1 MLVLGMCPTQRLYNT
16 ALTAEKEYAMNFSEQ
31 QKKFYL
37 NLHYNGANSSL
48 FVNNVEIYK
57 LKTKASEINAAPLC

>member
-1 MLVLGMCPTQRLYNT
+1 MLVLGMCPTQRLCNT

-37 NLHYNGANSSL
+37 NLYYNGANSFL